1 MLIRLTVMNLNENN
15 LIIRRRGMSY
25 LVDLIFVLLI
35 GVSTYMGYKKG
46 FIKTFVSLVVKL
58 LSFIVALLFATPVSL
73 LFADKILTDYP
84 EVVSKAAAYTIA
96 FIIIYILAN
105 IGITIAANVLDI
117 IAKLPFLNFANK
129 TLGIAAGAVL
139 GLISAWIFA
148 IALNFV
154 FPLLTEYNSEL
165 FTNTLLD
172 DSLLFDIIYNINIF
186 KDLFAKIC
194 S

>member
-1 MLIRLTVMNLNENN
+1 
-15 LIIRRRGMSY
+15 MSY

-35 GVSTYMGYKKG
+35 GVSTYMGYKRG

-73 LFADKILTDYP
+73 LFADKILPEYP
-84 EVVSKAAAYTIA
+84 EAISNAAAYTIA

-148 IALNFV
+148 IVLNFIV
-154 FPLLTEYNSEL
+154 PFLTSYDSEL
-165 FTNTLLD
+165 FTPTLLG
-172 DSLLFDIIYNINIF
+172 DSLLFGVMYNINIF
-186 KDLFAKIC
+186 KVFFPNIWIC
-194 S
+194 Y

>member
-1 MLIRLTVMNLNENN
+1 M
-15 LIIRRRGMSY
+15 
-25 LVDLIFVLLI
+25 
-35 GVSTYMGYKKG
+35 
-46 FIKTFVSLVVKL
+46 
-58 LSFIVALLFATPVSL
+58 FATPVSL

-84 EVVSKAAAYTIA
+84 EAVSKAAAYTIA

-139 GLISAWIFA
+139 GFVSAWIFA
-148 IALNFV
+148 IVLNFV

>member
-1 MLIRLTVMNLNENN
+1 MC
-15 LIIRRRGMSY
+15 Y

-35 GVSTYMGYKKG
+35 GVSAFLGYKRG

-58 LSFIVALLFATPVSL
+58 LSFIAALLFATPVSL
-73 LFADKILTDYP
+73 LFADKILPEYP
-84 EVVSKAAAYTIA
+84 EVISNAAAYTIA

-105 IGITIAANVLDI
+105 IGITIAANVLNV

-129 TLGIAAGAVL
+129 TLGIAIGAVL
-139 GLISAWIFA
+139 GLVSAWIFA
-148 IALNFV
+148 IVLNFV
-154 FPLLTEYNSEL
+154 FPLLTEYKPEL

-172 DSLLFDIIYNINIF
+172 DSLLFNVIYNINIF

>member
-1 MLIRLTVMNLNENN
+1 MC
-15 LIIRRRGMSY
+15 Y

-35 GVSTYMGYKKG
+35 GVSAFLGYKRG

-73 LFADKILTDYP
+73 LFADKILPEYP
-84 EVVSKAAAYTIA
+84 EAISNAAAYTIA

-105 IGITIAANVLDI
+105 IGITIAANVLNV

-129 TLGIAAGAVL
+129 TLGIAIGAVL
-139 GLISAWIFA
+139 GLVSAWIFA
-148 IALNFV
+148 IVLNFV
-154 FPLLTEYNSEL
+154 FPLLTEYKPEL

-172 DSLLFDIIYNINIF
+172 DSLLFNVIYNINIF